1 MKLGRCHCIY
11 KYLHQPGLR
20 ARSGFKTCWRQVS
33 CGHMDHP
40 AQKPQN
46 RDLKCLHKSLRNKT
60 MDTETRC
67 IVPLCF
73 VRKLQYPE
81 LDIGPG
87 PSAIRL
93 TPGYKKNPKA
103 VLPAMWY
110 TMVTLHNQGL
120 RDQWTRENSYM
131 QRQTP
136 SLYKGW
142 CEKMLQTLVKAGLRQ
157 RQGKTYPIVFTSEV
171 LCFSDRSSDSY
182 ERGHLLPN
190 LFYHIVQRPQSMPS
204 GTLGMD

>member
-1 MKLGRCHCIY
+1 
-11 KYLHQPGLR
+11 
-20 ARSGFKTCWRQVS
+20 
-33 CGHMDHP
+33 
-40 AQKPQN
+40 
-46 RDLKCLHKSLRNKT
+46 
-60 MDTETRC
+60 
-67 IVPLCF
+67 
-73 VRKLQYPE
+73 
-81 LDIGPG
+81 
-87 PSAIRL
+87 
-93 TPGYKKNPKA
+93 
-103 VLPAMWY
+103 
-110 TMVTLHNQGL
+110 
-120 RDQWTRENSYM
+120 M

-157 RQGKTYPIVFTSEV
+157 RQAKNYPIVFTSEV

>member
-1 MKLGRCHCIY
+1 MASKLAEGRSPVDTWII
-11 KYLHQPGLR
+11 
-20 ARSGFKTCWRQVS
+20 
-33 CGHMDHP
+33 
-40 AQKPQN
+40 
-46 RDLKCLHKSLRNKT
+46 LHKSLRNKT
-60 MDTETRC
+60 TDTETRC

-87 PSAIRL
+87 SSAIRL

-103 VLPAMWY
+103 VLPALWY
-110 TMVTLHNQGL
+110 TMVTLHNQGI
-120 RDQWTRENSYM
+120 RDHWTREKSYM

-142 CEKMLQTLVKAGLRQ
+142 CEIMLQTLVKAGLRQ
-157 RQGKTYPIVFTSEV
+157 RQAKNYPIVFTSEV